1 MTDNKT
7 QNRAWLSIVAVVL
20 LFVMWAVTT
29 YAFVASFV
37 SENDNLF
44 ETARVKIVLNEGKL
58 IFDEN
63 DFQMEP
69 GRTLVKNFTV
79 RNDSTVPVYYRLYL
93 GNLQGAL
100 QEALSFK
107 IYDGDELV
115 YSTKMKNFTMDAP
128 FLSGKSLEVG
138 EVKELSAHVV
148 MDPVTGN
155 YYQDS
160 NVTFDV
166 VAEATQVNNN
176 PNMEFDPH

>member
-100 QEALSFK
+100 QEAYPLK
-107 IYDGDELV
+107 
-115 YSTKMKNFTMDAP
+115 STMAMNWYLAQK
-128 FLSGKSLEVG
+128 
-138 EVKELSAHVV
+138 
-148 MDPVTGN
+148 
-155 YYQDS
+155 
-160 NVTFDV
+160 
-166 VAEATQVNNN
+166 
-176 PNMEFDPH
+176 

>member
-7 QNRAWLSIVAVVL
+7 QNKAWLSIVAVVL

-44 ETARVKIVLNEGKL
+44 ETARVKIILNEGER
-58 IFDEN
+58 IFLES

-69 GRTLVKNFTV
+69 GRTLVKDFTV

-100 QEALSFK
+100 QEALIFK
-107 IYDGDELV
+107 LYDGDELV
-115 YSTKMKNFTMDAP
+115 YSTDMKNFTMDAP
-128 FLSGKSLEVG
+128 FLSGESLEVG
-138 EVKELSAHVV
+138 ETKVLTAHVV
-148 MDPVTGN
+148 MDPVSGN
-155 YYQDS
+155 RYQDS

-166 VAEATQVNNN
+166 VAQATQVKNN
-176 PNMEFDPH
+176 PNMEFE